1 MSKRKINEYL
11 RKDNKV
17 WTNKTKRSLY
27 TYILGNYLG
36 SMMLAVKSV
45 VMKCPHACRTT
56 IINEIVYTMVN
67 HGMSIDIRHIMLLA
81 ELMTFKVGTSDTSCY
96 WLNS

>member
-1 MSKRKINEYL
+1 MFKCKINKYF
-11 RKDNKV
+11 RKDTKDWN
-17 WTNKTKRSLY
+17 NKTKRSLY

-36 SMMLAVKSV
+36 SMMLAVVKSV
-45 VMKCPHACRTT
+45 VMKCPHVCRTT

-81 ELMTFKVGTSDTSCY
+81 ELMTFKVGSEY
-96 WLNS
+96 